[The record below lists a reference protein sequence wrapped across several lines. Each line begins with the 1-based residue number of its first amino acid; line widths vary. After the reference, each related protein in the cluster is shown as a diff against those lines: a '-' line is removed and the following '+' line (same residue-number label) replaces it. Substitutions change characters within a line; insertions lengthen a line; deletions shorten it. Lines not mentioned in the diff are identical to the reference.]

1 MFFDKIGLYLFL
13 FHTHTHTTTMSKQIN
28 DFSGFKT
35 DISNIK
41 GGLRCPLYL
50 VSAVRSK
57 DPAALRRIIAR
68 FEEYSPETAVAVAT
82 AAETAGI
89 NLNAA

>member
-1 MFFDKIGLYLFL
+1 MR
-13 FHTHTHTTTMSKQIN
+13 KQIT

-57 DPAALRRIIAR
+57 DPASLRRIIAR
-68 FEEYSPETAVAVAT
+68 FEEYSPETAAVVSSAV
-82 AAETAGI
+82 ETACI
-89 NLNAA
+89 NLNTAE